1 MMKIDKNFRNDV
13 KALCYDTLESVGFT
27 HYRANGIDWPLYD
40 GFHAWVGLNEG
51 WDDEYFEINPF
62 VGIHV
67 VQIERL
73 WHSLV
78 KTKYNRGSATYAV
91 HMGELAPNE
100 LAFRFYRTTDLRSES
115 LRLAELYRDV
125 GLSCAKKIAKYDALL
140 PLLEKRVD
148 MLGAYP
154 ERVCCCLH
162 LMGRDEEARS
172 FAESFGLKE
181 PEYFEQF
188 SEAFIVMLD
197 ESSSADVPKTSRIGW

>member
-1 MMKIDKNFRNDV
+1 MMKVDKAFRHEA
-13 KALCYDTLESVGFT
+13 KALCYDALESAGFT
-27 HYRANGIDWPLYD
+27 RYRTQGVDWPLHN

-62 VGIHV
+62 IGIHV
-67 VQIERL
+67 IQVERL
-73 WHSLV
+73 WTSI
-78 KTKYNRGSATYAV
+78 KGSKYSRGSATYAV

-100 LAFRFYRTTDLRSES
+100 VAFRFYPTTDLRSEA
-115 LRLAELYRDV
+115 LRLAELYRDT
-125 GLSCAKKIAKYDALL
+125 GLSYARKIASYDALL
-140 PLLEKRVD
+140 PLLKERVD

-181 PEYFEQF
+181 PEFFERF
-188 SEAFIVMLD
+188 SVAFRAMLD
-197 ESSSADVPKTSRIGW
+197 ESSSAIAPKAR